1 MARNAGCRQVD
12 VADTGRFLVLPMA
25 MLYPTR
31 APAAPLRFGP
41 YPLSG
46 VPGPGAPGAHE
57 DHMGS
62 RPICAILPDRQ
73 LVSC

>member
-41 YPLSG
+41 YPLEAARD
-46 VPGPGAPGAHE
+46 APPSA
-57 DHMGS
+57 DVL
-62 RPICAILPDRQ
+62 RFLAKRCFDR
-73 LVSC
+73 